1 MRKTI
6 KQLQGESDYWRV
18 KFINE
23 QKRAEAAEL
32 KLTELENFNR
42 VDDKL
47 KLVLTERLKAAEAKL
62 AEIEKQEPAAFT
74 SEHYWSELND
84 FGAVKCVLLKN
95 GTDPDFQV
103 ELFTRPAPAVNLT
116 PVSNCL
122 SFFASVIK
130 SGESWSETCQRAL
143 DAAREALRNLEGV

>member
-6 KQLQGESDYWRV
+6 KQLQGESDYWRI

-23 QKRAEAAEL
+23 QQRAEAAEA

-47 KLVLTERLKAAEAKL
+47 KLVLTERLKKAEAKVEGL
-62 AEIEKQEPAAFT
+62 NSGILSLIPDCRYMDPPDGGDVTPLEQLSRMIAELR
-74 SEHYWSELND
+74 S
-84 FGAVKCVLLKN
+84 
-95 GTDPDFQV
+95 
-103 ELFTRPAPAVNLT
+103 APAVSLNA
-116 PVSNCL
+116 VSNCL

-130 SGESWSETCQRAL
+130 SGESWSETCQRDL
-143 DAAREALRNLEGV
+143 DAAREALSNIEGANK